1 MIINLGDM
9 VVRVTG
15 GRCASN
21 VHRVLP
27 AEPDRDR
34 YSVATFCNPHA
45 DYSVDCAPTCAPGCD
60 RLDTITFADHINAM
74 VAKTYVA
81 PAEA

>member
-45 DYSVDCAPTCAPGCD
+45 D
-60 RLDTITFADHINAM
+60 
-74 VAKTYVA
+74 
-81 PAEA
+81 